1 MTTRLQVLFPD
12 DEIAAIRAAAARERV
27 PVATWVRRIL
37 REAIAIEQPPPVRA
51 AAPVGRVVREAA
63 PRGYQSAPPFPS
75 DLEQLE
81 ALLTRLDG
89 ADDDAEAA
97 WDAEIARRL
106 AELDAGTAKLRSLD
120 DVMSS
125 INARLGW

>member
-12 DEIAAIRAAAARERV
+12 DEIAAIREAAARERV
-27 PVATWVRRIL
+27 PVATWVRRVL
-37 REAIAIEQPPPVRA
+37 REAIASEPLPPIRA
-51 AAPVGRVVREAA
+51 AAPTGRIVRESA
-63 PRGYQSAPPFPS
+63 RHGYRSVPTAPS
-75 DLEQLE
+75 DVEQLE

-106 AELDAGTAKLRSLD
+106 EELRAGR
-120 DVMSS
+120 
-125 INARLGW
+125 ARLIQADEVFDAIKRKYGW

>member
-12 DEIAAIRAAAARERV
+12 DEIAAIREAAARERV
-27 PVATWVRRIL
+27 PVATWVRRVL
-37 REAIAIEQPPPVRA
+37 REAIAADSAPPMRTTTPS
-51 AAPVGRVVREAA
+51 GRVVRESA
-63 PRGYQSAPPFPS
+63 RQGYQSVPTAPS
-75 DLEQLE
+75 DVEQLE

-106 AELDAGTAKLRSLD
+106 AELHAGTAKLRSLD
-120 DVMSS
+120 DVMRS
-125 INARLGW
+125 INARFGW

>member
-12 DEIAAIRAAAARERV
+12 DEIAAIREAAARERV
-27 PVATWVRRIL
+27 PVATWVRRVL
-37 REAIAIEQPPPVRA
+37 REAIASEPLPPVRT
-51 AAPVGRVVREAA
+51 AAPTGRVVRESAR
-63 PRGYQSAPPFPS
+63 RGYQSVPTAPS
-75 DLEQLE
+75 DVEQLE

-89 ADDDAEAA
+89 ADEDAEAA

-120 DVMSS
+120 DVMRS
-125 INARLGW
+125 INARFGW